1 MATWGRKMPYL
12 ADMSSSLGH
21 GRELDTTGY
30 GWTWDDLPAPEDGPL
45 DLRAFFD
52 FPEPGADTPRP
63 LELEVGSGKGTFGVS
78 YGEVNPGVDLLG
90 IEYARAFWRYA
101 ADRVRRHAMPNVRML
116 YAEASSFLKLY
127 VPEASLRQVH
137 VYFPDPWPKKRHHKR
152 RFVCEANLRLLHRLL
167 EPGDAGS
174 DRVGE
179 AHAAESSGGESRGAR
194 TRGGQPRP
202 SPPGQVRIATDHAE
216 YFAWMEDAAEACTDV
231 FERRDFDP
239 PGSGEAGEL
248 VGTNFERKYRRAGR
262 SFYGMILVRK

>member
-1 MATWGRKMPYL
+1 MA
-12 ADMSSSLGH
+12 SSLGH

-30 GWTWDDLPAPEDGPL
+30 GWTWDDLPAPDAGPL
-45 DLRAFFD
+45 DLRTFFAFPQPD
-52 FPEPGADTPRP
+52 ADPPRP
-63 LELEVGSGKGTFGVS
+63 LELEIGSGKGTFGVS
-78 YGEVNPGVDLLG
+78 YGEANPGVDLLG

-137 VYFPDPWPKKRHHKR
+137 IYFPDPWPKKRHHKR

-167 EPGDAGS
+167 EAGA
-174 DRVGE
+174 DG
-179 AHAAESSGGESRGAR
+179 SGG
-194 TRGGQPRP
+194 TGQTSD
-202 SPPGQVRIATDHAE
+202 SPPGQVRIATDHAD
-216 YFAWMEDAAEACTDV
+216 YFTWMEEAATACADV

-262 SFYGMILVRK
+262 SFYGMILVRKESHRDSF